1 MTANAPN
8 YKRTKLACYMAYFT
22 MSSVFC
28 LPPLLFVTFHETYG
42 ISFTLLGS
50 LVVANFV
57 TQLSIDLIFSAFSRH
72 FPISKIVK
80 IMPII
85 TCSGMIIY
93 AVIPWLFPDYAYWG
107 LLTGTIIFSMAAGF
121 SEVLLSPTIAAI
133 PSKNPQR
140 DMSMLHSL
148 YAFGVLT
155 MVALSSLF
163 LKIFGTQNW
172 MYLTLILAV
181 LPLIPAI
188 LFIISPFPDLVGE
201 EKTASAG
208 RNKRRTLGLILCL
221 GCIFFGSCAEN
232 TMSNWISGFMET
244 SLRIPKELGD
254 ILGMAG
260 FAVLLGIMRI
270 GYAKFGKNIAPVLLT
285 GMMGAAACY
294 LIASLSFHA
303 VPAFIACVLTGLFT
317 SMLWPGTLILMEENI
332 PNAGVTAFAL
342 MAAGGDF
349 GAAFAPQLLGVI
361 TDAVSAS
368 TLADRFGLAPEQF
381 GMKVGMLVCTIF
393 PILGIITV
401 ILAISY
407 FKKRNFSCPIV

>member
-155 MVALSSLF
+155 MVAISSLF

-188 LFIISPFPDLVGE
+188 LFIIS
-201 EKTASAG
+201 
-208 RNKRRTLGLILCL
+208 
-221 GCIFFGSCAEN
+221 
-232 TMSNWISGFMET
+232 
-244 SLRIPKELGD
+244 
-254 ILGMAG
+254 
-260 FAVLLGIMRI
+260 
-270 GYAKFGKNIAPVLLT
+270 
-285 GMMGAAACY
+285 
-294 LIASLSFHA
+294 SF
-303 VPAFIACVLTGLFT
+303 
-317 SMLWPGTLILMEENI
+317 
-332 PNAGVTAFAL
+332 
-342 MAAGGDF
+342 
-349 GAAFAPQLLGVI
+349 
-361 TDAVSAS
+361 
-368 TLADRFGLAPEQF
+368 
-381 GMKVGMLVCTIF
+381 K
-393 PILGIITV
+393 
-401 ILAISY
+401 
-407 FKKRNFSCPIV
+407 